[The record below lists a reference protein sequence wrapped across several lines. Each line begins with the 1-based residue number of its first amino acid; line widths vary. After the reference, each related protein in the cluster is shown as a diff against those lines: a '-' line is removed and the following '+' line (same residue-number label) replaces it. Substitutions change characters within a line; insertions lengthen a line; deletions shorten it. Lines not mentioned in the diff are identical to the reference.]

1 MKKLSYNSSI
11 MIADLTENSL
21 WSDASTESSLL
32 KKVLARIDAEP
43 ARVRT
48 DANGLIVEI
57 NPAFTQLCG
66 YRFTEIQGRKPGSM
80 LQGKE
85 TTPESI
91 EILRQAINDQIP
103 CTVEM
108 INYHKN
114 TSKYSVLIEFS
125 PLWSISG
132 DLEGFEAVER
142 KIA

>member
-1 MKKLSYNSSI
+1 

-21 WSDASTESSLL
+21 WSDASTEKSLL
-32 KKVLARIDAEP
+32 KKVLARIETEP

-48 DANGLIVEI
+48 DAHGLIVEI

-66 YRFTEIQGRKPGSM
+66 YHFSEIRGKKPGSM

-91 EILRQAINDQIP
+91 ETLRQAIKDRTP
-103 CTVEM
+103 CRVEM

-114 TSKYSVLIEFS
+114 ASKYSVLIEFR
-125 PLWSISG
+125 PLWATSG
-132 DLEGFEAVER
+132 ELEGFEAVER
-142 KIA
+142 KIG

>member
-1 MKKLSYNSSI
+1 

-21 WSDASTESSLL
+21 WSDASAENSLL
-32 KKVLARIDAEP
+32 EKVLARIDAEP
-43 ARVRT
+43 ARVKT

-66 YRFTEIQGRKPGSM
+66 YRFSEIQGRKPGSM

-91 EILRQAINDQIP
+91 ETLRQAIKERTR
-103 CTVEM
+103 CTLEM

-114 TSKYSVLIEFS
+114 TSKYSVFIEFS
-125 PLWSISG
+125 PLWTTSG
-132 DLEGFEAVER
+132 ELEGFEAVER
-142 KIA
+142 KIG

>member
-1 MKKLSYNSSI
+1 

-21 WSDASTESSLL
+21 WSDASREKSLL
-32 KKVLARIDAEP
+32 KNVLARIDSEP

-48 DANGLIVEI
+48 DANGLIVDI

-66 YRFTEIQGRKPGSM
+66 YRFSEIKGRKPGSM

-91 EILRQAINDQIP
+91 ETLRLAIKERIP
-103 CTVEM
+103 CSVEM
-108 INYHKN
+108 VNYHKN
-114 TSKYSVLIEFS
+114 TSKYRVQIEFT
-125 PLWSISG
+125 PLWTPSG
-132 DLEGFEAVER
+132 ELNGFEAVER